1 MKPFYVCGE
10 CGWSD
15 NEYKHPHDD
24 IRDAYYCQGDCVEK
38 MQPAFLASDIE
49 KLIKGRIEEKNK
61 QYESFKIDS
70 QTQEAFQNKTAG
82 HYLKM
87 SDECVSQIATLQS
100 LLSALE
106 MGQKERNR

>member
-1 MKPFYVCGE
+1 MKPFYVCRE

-49 KLIKGRIEEKNK
+49 KLIKGRIQEYEARDIAAEE
-61 QYESFKIDS
+61 F
-70 QTQEAFQNKTAG
+70 G
-82 HYLKM
+82 HYDSRIKAQ
-87 SDECVSQIATLQS
+87 ELQS

-106 MGQKERNR
+106 FTKDGAEGKD